1 MFFFCVKYVIVVGR
15 SNIIDTLS
23 TWGPE
28 FKVSLEMKVNSF
40 PTPTEAWAEV
50 LRFTDSEIDWAWAG
64 AYGNR
69 IPGMHINTA
78 GFVEITPSIGTDKRP
93 YPNRNTWHK
102 YEMFQ
107 YPIKEQV
114 RQKVV
119 FN

>member
-1 MFFFCVKYVIVVGR
+1 
-15 SNIIDTLS
+15 
-23 TWGPE
+23 
-28 FKVSLEMKVNSF
+28 MKVNSF
-40 PTPTEAWAEV
+40 PTTAEAWAEV
-50 LRFTDSEIDWAWAG
+50 LRITDSEIDIG
-64 AYGNR
+64 GLYGNR